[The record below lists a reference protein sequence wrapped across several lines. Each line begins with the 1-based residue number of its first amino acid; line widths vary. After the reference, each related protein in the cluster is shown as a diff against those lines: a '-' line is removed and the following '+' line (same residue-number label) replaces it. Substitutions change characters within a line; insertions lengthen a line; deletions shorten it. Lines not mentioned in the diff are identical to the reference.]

1 MAAFLISHA
10 KLHSYGITSNSLKLI
25 LNYISRSNQR
35 SNIGSSVS
43 TWYDVITVVPQGAIL
58 GPLLLNIFVNDL
70 FLFIKQSHVCN
81 FAGDNT
87 LSSCNKN
94 LLVIFQDLVYDLK
107 NALHWFR
114 INSLKANPTKFQF
127 MVLERILLSYFYV
140 LNIDGMK
147 TMSIDEVTLIGVF
160 IDNKL
165 TFKNHNDE
173 SYRRA
178 SYKFHSLCRIT
189 HFLSKEKC
197 RLLANP
203 FINCQFLYPP
213 LIWMSASKSSI
224 NKICKIY
231 FRRL

>member
-1 MAAFLISHA
+1 M
-10 KLHSYGITSNSLKLI
+10 
-25 LNYISRSNQR
+25 
-35 SNIGSSVS
+35 
-43 TWYDVITVVPQGAIL
+43 
-58 GPLLLNIFVNDL
+58 
-70 FLFIKQSHVCN
+70 
-81 FAGDNT
+81 
-87 LSSCNKN
+87 
-94 LLVIFQDLVYDLK
+94 YDLK
-107 NALHWFR
+107 NVLHWFR

-173 SYRRA
+173 PYRRA

-197 RLLANP
+197 RLLANA

-213 LIWMSASKSSI
+213 LIWCLLVKVQLTKSAKFISRDPKFFVISI
-224 NKICKIY
+224 TNCTRSYFLSITISLYIKKI
-231 FRRL
+231 FD